1 MKKLIL
7 IAMTLLISTAI
18 FAQDKYFT
26 KNGTITF
33 DATSPSSPDKIAANN
48 KSVTC
53 VLDSKT
59 GNVQFAVLMKG
70 FEFERALMR
79 EHFHE
84 NYLESD
90 KYPKAVFK
98 GQITNATQDTYSKNG
113 SYEVRVKGQMVLHG
127 ETREVETKGKITVD
141 KGKITVS
148 ANFPVLLSDY
158 KVLIPGLVSDKVA
171 KTANIKVDCVL
182 QALSI

>member
-1 MKKLIL
+1 MKKTIL
-7 IAMTLLISTAI
+7 VVMMLLISSSI
-18 FAQDKYFT
+18 FAQGKYFT

-33 DATSPSSPDKIAANN
+33 DATSTTSPDKIAAIN

-90 KYPKAVFK
+90 KFPKAIFK

-113 SYEVRVKGQMVLHG
+113 TYEVRVKGQMIMHG
-127 ETREVETKGKITVD
+127 EIREVETKGKITVD
-141 KGKITVS
+141 NGKITVS
-148 ANFPVLLSDY
+148 ANFPILLSDY
-158 KVLIPGLVSDKVA
+158 KVSIPSLVSDKIA
-171 KTANIKVDCVL
+171 KIANIKVDCVL

>member
-1 MKKLIL
+1 MKKIIL
-7 IAMTLLISTAI
+7 VAITLFISSVI

-33 DATSPSSPDKIAANN
+33 DASSPASPDKIAAIN

-59 GNVQFAVLMKG
+59 GNVQFGVLMKG

-98 GQITNATQDTYSKNG
+98 GQISNAAQDTYSKNG
-113 SYEVRVKGQMVLHG
+113 TYEVSVKGQMVLHG
-127 ETREVETKGKITVD
+127 ETKEVETKG
-141 KGKITVS
+141 
-148 ANFPVLLSDY
+148 
-158 KVLIPGLVSDKVA
+158 
-171 KTANIKVDCVL
+171 
-182 QALSI
+182 